1 MAEKQN
7 MKRMKELIQIL
18 NQASKAYYDEDRE
31 IMSNFEYDKLY
42 DELVDLEKETGIT
55 LSNSPTIN
63 VGYEVVSSLPKEK
76 HPEPMLSLDK
86 TKDVEV
92 LADWLGDHAGILS
105 WKMDGLTVVL
115 TYENGSLTKAEIG
128 RAHV

>member
-63 VGYEVVSSLPKEK
+63 VGYEVVSSPAKRKASRAYAFSGQNKGCGSACRLVGRPCWNF
-76 HPEPMLSLDK
+76 
-86 TKDVEV
+86 V
-92 LADWLGDHAGILS
+92 LE
-105 WKMDGLTVVL
+105 DGWPYGCSHL
-115 TYENGSLTKAEIG
+115 
-128 RAHV
+128 

>member
-92 LADWLGDHAGILS
+92 LADTEVPPRHFEQGVYPLAFALARVIACL
-105 WKMDGLTVVL
+105 LFL
-115 TYENGSLTKAEIG
+115 RELQFA
-128 RAHV
+128 A